1 MKNTMIRAFVI
12 ALALTGAVSTA
23 HSKTTAR
30 SFSNATVSAFPVP
43 MCPWNDPNAC
53 GVPGKGK

>member
-23 HSKTTAR
+23 HSKTTAPG
-30 SFSNATVSAFPVP
+30 FSASAFPVP
-43 MCPWNDPNAC
+43 LCSPNDVNGC
-53 GVPGKGK
+53 GIR

>member
-23 HSKTTAR
+23 HSKTTA
-30 SFSNATVSAFPVP
+30 FGFNARNGSGFPVP
-43 MCPWNDPNAC
+43 LCPPNDPMGC
-53 GVPGKGK
+53 GIR

>member
-23 HSKTTAR
+23 HSKTTALG
-30 SFSNATVSAFPVP
+30 FVTASAYPVP
-43 MCPWNDPNAC
+43 MCPPNDPNAC
-53 GVPGKGK
+53 GMPGK

>member
-23 HSKTTAR
+23 HSKTTVRA
-30 SFSNATVSAFPVP
+30 FSGNGTGFPVP
-43 MCPWNDPNAC
+43 MCPPNDPAGC
-53 GVPGKGK
+53 GIR

>member
-23 HSKTTAR
+23 HSKTTAPAFR
-30 SFSNATVSAFPVP
+30 SGNGMGFPVP
-43 MCPWNDPNAC
+43 MCPPNDPLGC
-53 GVPGKGK
+53 GIR

>member
-23 HSKTTAR
+23 HSKTAVR
-30 SFSNATVSAFPVP
+30 GFDAGNGSGFPVP
-43 MCPWNDPNAC
+43 MCPPSDPQGC
-53 GVPGKGK
+53 GIR

>member
-23 HSKTTAR
+23 HSKTTVLG
-30 SFSNATVSAFPVP
+30 FSSATAAAFPVP
-43 MCPWNDPNAC
+43 MCPPNDPNAC
-53 GVPGKGK
+53 GMPGK

>member
-23 HSKTTAR
+23 HSKTTAP
-30 SFSNATVSAFPVP
+30 SFSSATASAFPVP
-43 MCPWNDPNAC
+43 MCPWNDPHAC
-53 GVPGKGK
+53 GLDGK

>member
-23 HSKTTAR
+23 HSKTTAL
-30 SFSNATVSAFPVP
+30 SFSSATASAFPVP
-43 MCPWNDPNAC
+43 MCPYNDPKGC
-53 GVPGKGK
+53 GIGSK

>member
-23 HSKTTAR
+23 HSKTAAR
-30 SFSNATVSAFPVP
+30 AFRAGNGSGYPVP
-43 MCPWNDPNAC
+43 MCPPNDPQGC
-53 GVPGKGK
+53 GIR

>member
-30 SFSNATVSAFPVP
+30 GFDSGNGSGFPVP
-43 MCPWNDPNAC
+43 LCPPNDPLGC
-53 GVPGKGK
+53 GIR

>member
-23 HSKTTAR
+23 HSKTTALGFNGAAA
-30 SFSNATVSAFPVP
+30 SFPVP
-43 MCPWNDPNAC
+43 MCPPNDPNAC
-53 GVPGKGK
+53 GIPGK

>member
-23 HSKTTAR
+23 HSKTTVLGV
-30 SFSNATVSAFPVP
+30 SATTAAFPVP

-53 GVPGKGK
+53 GVPGK